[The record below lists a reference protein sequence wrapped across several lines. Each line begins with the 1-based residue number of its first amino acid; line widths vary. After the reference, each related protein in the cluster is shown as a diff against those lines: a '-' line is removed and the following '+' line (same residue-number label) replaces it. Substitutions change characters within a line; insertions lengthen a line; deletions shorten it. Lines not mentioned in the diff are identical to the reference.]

1 MLEHTGAD
9 SELLCLIQN
18 KSLLMEE
25 YYNISSKPK
34 IALFSSLLE
43 HLSGENIK
51 RKSSKGEKF
60 FFFFLKESSTVALP
74 NMKYTHRSPRES
86 C

>member
-60 FFFFLKESSTVALP
+60 FFFFFKGELYSGTSQHEI
-74 NMKYTHRSPRES
+74 YTQIT
-86 C
+86 

>member
-1 MLEHTGAD
+1 
-9 SELLCLIQN
+9 
-18 KSLLMEE
+18 MEE

-51 RKSSKGEKF
+51 RKSSKGEKIF
-60 FFFFLKESSTVALP
+60 FFFKGELYSGTSQHEI
-74 NMKYTHRSPRES
+74 YTQIT
-86 C
+86 